1 MNYGS
6 RIESKWSNCSN
17 EDFKNYYSI
26 VSAKNPF
33 CLKVSSGGFTF
44 ETSTTTT
51 TTITTTT
58 STTTTTTTITTTT
71 TTVATTITTATTTI
85 TTTLSS
91 ITTSA
96 SKVLEGTFL
105 FAFYK

>member
-26 VSAKNPF
+26 VSAKKPF

-51 TTITTTT
+51 TTTT
-58 STTTTTTTITTTT
+58 STTTITTT
-71 TTVATTITTATTTI
+71 TTVATTITTK
-85 TTTLSS
+85 LSS

>member
-44 ETSTTTT
+44 ETSTTA
-51 TTITTTT
+51 
-58 STTTTTTTITTTT
+58 TTTTTITTTSST
-71 TTVATTITTATTTI
+71 TTITTTTTVATTTI

>member
-17 EDFKNYYSI
+17 EDSKNYYSI
-26 VSAKNPF
+26 VSAKKPF

-51 TTITTTT
+51 TT
-58 STTTTTTTITTTT
+58 TTTTITTTT
-71 TTVATTITTATTTI
+71 SSTTTTVATNITTK
-85 TTTLSS
+85 LSS

-105 FAFYK
+105 FDFYK

>member
-26 VSAKNPF
+26 VSAKKPF

-51 TTITTTT
+51 TT
-58 STTTTTTTITTTT
+58 TTTTITTT
-71 TTVATTITTATTTI
+71 TTVATTITTK
-85 TTTLSS
+85 LSS

>member
-51 TTITTTT
+51 TTITTTA
-58 STTTTTTTITTTT
+58 STT

>member
-26 VSAKNPF
+26 VSAKKPF

-51 TTITTTT
+51 TTTS
-58 STTTTTTTITTTT
+58 STTTITTT
-71 TTVATTITTATTTI
+71 TTVATTITTK
-85 TTTLSS
+85 LSS

-105 FAFYK
+105 FDFYK

>member
-26 VSAKNPF
+26 VSAKKPF

-44 ETSTTTT
+44 ETS
-51 TTITTTT
+51 
-58 STTTTTTTITTTT
+58 TT

>member
-26 VSAKNPF
+26 VSAKKPF

-51 TTITTTT
+51 TTSTTTITTTT
-58 STTTTTTTITTTT
+58 SSTTTITTT
-71 TTVATTITTATTTI
+71 TTVATTITTK
-85 TTTLSS
+85 LSS

-105 FAFYK
+105 FDFYK

>member
-26 VSAKNPF
+26 VSAKKPF
-33 CLKVSSGGFTF
+33 CLKASLGGFTF

-51 TTITTTT
+51 TTT
-58 STTTTTTTITTTT
+58 STTTTITTT

-85 TTTLSS
+85 TTATTTITTKLSS

-96 SKVLEGTFL
+96 SKVFEGTFL
-105 FAFYK
+105 FDFYK